1 MRTMALNFDALWVLL
16 RSFEEKVCIYDRFS
30 FSLRICKR
38 WIPPMIAVD
47 ILKAKLM
54 RRVKLRFFSNH
65 KYPLWRFLQTKAVL
79 STKDPSAY
87 FKKRSN
93 FKAEAQNR
101 SRKC

>member
-1 MRTMALNFDALWVLL
+1 
-16 RSFEEKVCIYDRFS
+16 
-30 FSLRICKR
+30 
-38 WIPPMIAVD
+38 MIAVD

-87 FKKRSN
+87 FKRSV
-93 FKAEAQNR
+93 QTLSR
-101 SRKC
+101 SIEPEQKMLIKGSESHQQGVFCASQWDH